1 MTNSLFIV
9 YVKQKL
15 LNLHSILI
23 IIYKC
28 QFVTVREKRPGPAA
42 DIYPGGAL
50 GATGL
55 GEHRVHQRTRLPAPP
70 TGQGQGRHEV
80 LQECH
85 EDQ

>member
-1 MTNSLFIV
+1 M
-9 YVKQKL
+9 
-15 LNLHSILI
+15 
-23 IIYKC
+23 
-28 QFVTVREKRPGPAA
+28 REERPGPAA
-42 DIYPGGAL
+42 NVHPGGAL

-85 EDQ
+85 EDQRHQCPVSHRSVTVDS